1 MALFILT
8 CTDKPGALDLR
19 MTTRE
24 AHLAYVQANLAMI
37 KVAGPL
43 QDAEGDMAG
52 SMFVLEAETAQA
64 VEAFSAADPYRLAGL
79 FETVTVRPWKV
90 TVGGFA

>member
-19 MTTRE
+19 LATRE
-24 AHLAYVQANLAMI
+24 AHLAFLRDRMPMI
-37 KVAGPL
+37 KVGGPL
-43 QDAEGDMAG
+43 LDDAGAMVG
-52 SMFVLEAETAQA
+52 SLLVIEADSAAE
-64 VEAFSAADPYRLAGL
+64 VEAFAAADPYQTAGL
-79 FETVTVRPWKV
+79 FDQVSVRPWRV

>member
-8 CTDKPGALDLR
+8 CVDKAGALDLR
-19 MTTRE
+19 MATRE
-24 AHLAYVQANLAMI
+24 AHLAYVRDNLAII

-43 QDAEGDMAG
+43 QGPEGEMAG
-52 SMFVLEAETAQA
+52 SMFIIEAEGAEA
-64 VEAFSAADPYRLAGL
+64 VKAFSAADPYNKAGL
-79 FETVTVRPWKV
+79 FEEVTVRPWKM

>member
-8 CTDKPGALDLR
+8 CVDKAGALDLR
-19 MTTRE
+19 MATRE
-24 AHLAYVQANLAMI
+24 AHLAYVRDNLATI

-43 QDAEGDMAG
+43 QDAEGAMSG
-52 SMFVLEAETAQA
+52 SLFIIEADSADL
-64 VEAFSAADPYRLAGL
+64 VKAFTAADPYNKAGL
-79 FETVTVRPWKV
+79 FEEVTVRPWKM

>member
-19 MTTRE
+19 MATRE
-24 AHLAYVQANLAMI
+24 AHLAFLSERMSMV
-37 KVAGPL
+37 KVGGPL
-43 QDAEGDMAG
+43 LDKADGAIGTLLVIEADSAAE
-52 SMFVLEAETAQA
+52 
-64 VEAFSAADPYRLAGL
+64 VEAFAAADPYQLAGL
-79 FETVTVRPWKV
+79 FEQVTIQPWRL